1 MIEISIKQILRIC
14 FILTILSIG
23 KVLAFNGQGQG
34 TPESPYLISTAD
46 QLKEIKDDMD
56 VHYKLVNDIEITT
69 QWSYIGSSLLAFTG
83 TLDGNY
89 NQITLNI
96 QNNTS
101 TNTALFYQI
110 GEHGIVKNLGVK
122 IDKNTTN
129 IQSGIQGGTIALK
142 NSGIIEKCFSEGA
155 ISQQID
161 HSSPLTSGLGGIVG
175 YNAPTGTV
183 NNCYSSVSLKNT
195 AVNEAGIGGI
205 VGLNEGTVDHCIA
218 LNPQIESSTSQYT
231 KDPRG
236 NRIIGVNKATNIGN
250 NDNYASPNID
260 CIPAS
265 NPGGIEGAILPQSID
280 WKEWNSNEKTF
291 GLKKNRQR
299 KLWNDFPLQRSY
311 LPDR

>member
-1 MIEISIKQILRIC
+1 MIEISIKQIRKIC

-142 NSGIIEKCFSEGA
+142 NSGIIEKCFSE
-155 ISQQID
+155 
-161 HSSPLTSGLGGIVG
+161 VW
-175 YNAPTGTV
+175 
-183 NNCYSSVSLKNT
+183 
-195 AVNEAGIGGI
+195 
-205 VGLNEGTVDHCIA
+205 
-218 LNPQIESSTSQYT
+218 
-231 KDPRG
+231 
-236 NRIIGVNKATNIGN
+236 
-250 NDNYASPNID
+250 
-260 CIPAS
+260 
-265 NPGGIEGAILPQSID
+265 GIERSGFF
-280 WKEWNSNEKTF
+280 NGREKWAKGF
-291 GLKKNRQR
+291 ENQR
-299 KLWNDFPLQRSY
+299 V
-311 LPDR
+311 

>member
-1 MIEISIKQILRIC
+1 
-14 FILTILSIG
+14 
-23 KVLAFNGQGQG
+23 
-34 TPESPYLISTAD
+34 
-46 QLKEIKDDMD
+46 MD
-56 VHYKLVNDIEITT
+56 AHYKLVNEIEITT
-69 QWSYIGSSLLAFTG
+69 QWSHIGSSLLAFTG

-110 GEHGIVKNLGVK
+110 GEHDIVKNLGVK

-129 IQSGIQGGTIALK
+129 IQGGIQGGTIALK

-183 NNCYSSVSLKNT
+183 RNCYSNVSLKNT

-205 VGLNEGTVDHCIA
+205 VGLNEGIVDHCIA
-218 LNPQIESSTSQYT
+218 LNPLIESSTSQYT

-236 NRIIGVNKATNIGN
+236 NRIIGVNKATDITNKI
-250 NDNYASPNID
+250 NYASHKID
-260 CIPAS
+260 CIPTS
-265 NPGGIEGAILPQSID
+265 NPDGMEGAILPQSID

-291 GLKKNRQR
+291 GLKIIVSITIG
-299 KLWNDFPLQRSY
+299 LIFADICGII
-311 LPDR
+311 